1 VPKHFR
7 SAGGRRSLRLTQ
19 PKILSVTKT
28 KQYGALIVRSVRSN
42 KRHPRR
48 IAPVVT
54 RACPDSSLR
63 LLLRYKGLTR
73 VA

>member
-42 KRHPRR
+42 KWQHRR
-48 IAPVVT
+48 IARIAT
-54 RACPDSSLR
+54 RACPNSSLQ
-63 LLLRYKGLTR
+63 LLVRYKGLTR